1 MQTLTQLPPRYIR
14 TFFAEAKQRKHNVIT
29 CVLYWDE
36 ASKSMKETT
45 GVNLVSIAEAKIML
59 PVLQR
64 MLDDLKDKIE
74 NESPAQ

>member
-1 MQTLTQLPPRYIR
+1 
-14 TFFAEAKQRKHNVIT
+14 
-29 CVLYWDE
+29 
-36 ASKSMKETT
+36 MKETT